1 MNRLIS
7 TLILILVMFSCNNIE
22 KPKKPDNLISRER
35 MVDVI
40 TDISLM
46 TAAKGLNKDVLEKNA
61 INPQNYI
68 YEKYNI
74 DSVQFAES
82 NNYYAYD
89 VKEYEEIYAEVK
101 ERLEKRKAEYK
112 LLQEE
117 DKKVKDSIK
126 KIKKKERDSIKK
138 LNINKNR
145 EFKPEQEKLI
155 RRSE

>member
-1 MNRLIS
+1 
-7 TLILILVMFSCNNIE
+7 
-22 KPKKPDNLISRER
+22 

>member
-89 VKEYEEIYAEVK
+89 VKEYEEIYVEVK